1 MRQFLRGCLAAAAAS
16 LLLAGCSGGG
26 PEPHR
31 DAAVAESRAPAPKPT
46 PKPTPT
52 WDARPASIA
61 ALGDSITRGF
71 DACSLLADC
80 PEVSWVT
87 GSRTQVD
94 SIAGRVLA
102 GAAAANSWNLAK
114 SGARMSDLPDQAETA
129 AAKKPSLVTVL
140 MGANDAC
147 RESAADMTPVAG
159 FRTDFTRAMAGL
171 HSALPKSQVFV
182 ASIPDLKR
190 LWEVG
195 KENPLGKQIWKLG
208 VCPSML
214 RDADSV
220 AESAQTRRDAV
231 RARVVAY
238 NRVLKEVCGQYDHC
252 RYDGGAVFDYRFTPD
267 ELSSWDWFHPN
278 ARGQAQLARILFTAA
293 FAKP

>member
-1 MRQFLRGCLAAAAAS
+1 MRPFLRGFLATAAAS

-26 PEPHR
+26 PAPHEKP
-31 DAAVAESRAPAPKPT
+31 AVPVSRKPV
-46 PKPTPT
+46 PRPTPT
-52 WDARPASIA
+52 WNAHPASIA

-87 GSRTQVD
+87 GTRSQVD
-94 SIAGRVLA
+94 SIAGRVLSA
-102 GAAAANSWNLAK
+102 TGIAANSWNLAR
-114 SGARMSDLPDQAETA
+114 SGARMSDLPDQAVAA

-140 MGANDAC
+140 MGSNDAC
-147 RESAADMTPVAG
+147 RDSADDMTPVAD
-159 FRTDFTRAMAGL
+159 FRADFTRAMTGL

-208 VCPSML
+208 ICPSML

-220 AESAQTRRDAV
+220 SESAQTRRDAV

-238 NRVLKEVCGQYDHC
+238 NRVLKEVCAKYEHC
-252 RYDGGAVFDYRFTPD
+252 RYDGGAVFDYRFTSD

-278 ARGQAQLARILFTAA
+278 AQGQAQLARILYTAA

>member
-26 PEPHR
+26 SGGDPSPHR
-31 DAAVAESRAPAPKPT
+31 EAAAATTRPPV

-52 WDARPASIA
+52 WNAHPASIA

-87 GSRTQVD
+87 GTRAQVD

-102 GAAAANSWNLAK
+102 GAGAADSWNLAR
-114 SGARMSDLPDQAETA
+114 SGARMSDLPDQAVAA
-129 AAKKPSLVTVL
+129 AAKKPSMVTVL
-140 MGANDAC
+140 MGSNDAC
-147 RESAADMTPVAG
+147 RDSAADMTPVAD
-159 FRTDFTRAMAGL
+159 FRADFTRAMTGL
-171 HSALPKSQVFV
+171 HSASPKSQVFV

-208 VCPSML
+208 ICPSML

-220 AESAQTRRDAV
+220 SRSAQTRRDAV

-238 NRVLKEVCGQYDHC
+238 NRVLKEVCAQYEHC
-252 RYDGGAVFDYRFTPD
+252 RYDGGAVFDYRFSSD

-278 ARGQAQLARILFTAA
+278 AQGQAQLARILYTAA

>member
-1 MRQFLRGCLAAAAAS
+1 MRPFLRGCLAAAAAS
-16 LLLAGCSGGG
+16 LLLAGCSGEG
-26 PEPHR
+26 
-31 DAAVAESRAPAPKPT
+31 RAPGPGPATSASRKPV
-46 PKPTPT
+46 PRPTPT
-52 WDARPASIA
+52 WNAHPASIA

-71 DACSLLADC
+71 DACSLLKDC

-87 GSRTQVD
+87 GTRAQVD
-94 SIAGRVLA
+94 SLAGRVLSAA
-102 GAAAANSWNLAK
+102 GAANSWNLAE
-114 SGARMSDLPDQAETA
+114 SGARMADLPDQAAAA

-140 MGANDAC
+140 MGSNDAC
-147 RESAADMTPVAG
+147 RDSVAAMTPVAD
-159 FRTDFTRAMAGL
+159 FRADFTRAMAGL
-171 HSALPKSQVFV
+171 HTALPKSQVFV

-208 VCPSML
+208 ICPSML
-214 RDADSV
+214 RDPDSV
-220 AESAQTRRDAV
+220 SRSAQTRRDAV

-238 NRVLKEVCGQYDHC
+238 NRVLKEVCATYQHC
-252 RYDGGAVFDYRFTPD
+252 RYDGGAVFDYRFSSN

-278 ARGQAQLARILFTAA
+278 AQGQAQLARILFTAA